1 MLRRRSSPWIHRKSR
16 LLIAG
21 VASLGAVITAYI
33 AIPVLFGGKVTC
45 PVEGCDKVLESS
57 YAELFGLPLALFGF
71 LAYAGMIAISVAP
84 LFINAETNLPLRKK
98 LEEFTWPLLFLGG
111 ASMAIFSGYLMY
123 VMAAE
128 IKAFCI
134 FCVVS
139 AACSFSLL
147 VLAFIGKE
155 WKEISQLIFAFVII
169 AMVTLVGTNAAYQ
182 ISNGGNTRSDIRTAS
197 APANVVLAEHLT
209 ASNVKMYGAFWCKFC
224 KDQKE
229 MFGREAFSKVD
240 YVECDPQGKN
250 PRVEMCQ
257 AAGIQR
263 YPTWEVNGQLSPGVF
278 ALEELAAMSGY
289 EGDVSFGNP
298 APSSS

>member
-45 PVEGCDKVLESS
+45 PVAGCDKVLESS

-71 LAYAGMIAISVAP
+71 LAYVGMITIAVAP
-84 LFINAETNLPLRKK
+84 LLVNADTNLPTRKK
-98 LEEFTWPLLFLGG
+98 LEEYTWPLLFLGS

-123 VMAAE
+123 VMVSE

-134 FCVVS
+134 FCIVS
-139 AACSFSLL
+139 AACSISLFL
-147 VLAFIGKE
+147 LTAIGKE

-169 AMVTLVGTNAAYQ
+169 AMVTLVGTNAAYT
-182 ISNGGNTRSDIRTAS
+182 ISNGGNTRSEIRTAS

-224 KDQKE
+224 KQQKE

-240 YVECDPQGKN
+240 YVECDPAGTN
-250 PRVEMCQ
+250 PRTEMCV
-257 AAGIQR
+257 AAGIQS
-263 YPTWEVNGQLSPGVF
+263 YPTWEVDGQLSPGVL

-289 EGDVSFGNP
+289 DGDRSFGNP
-298 APSSS
+298 S